1 MDCDLGHP
9 KKLKLVVDLI
19 FEKAVD
25 ESKYCRLY
33 ALLCR
38 TLNQEVPNYE
48 ADPSPCTTFQK
59 SLMNKLQFE
68 FNQRRQGNVEPGS
81 REKRQLLGLSTF
93 IGELYSLS
101 IFTEASVHTCLKTLL
116 TGKDPEA
123 LECLVR
129 IMETSGEK
137 LDHQQAKNVMDQ
149 YFGRIKKL
157 SENQTLPSRV
167 RFRLLDVID
176 MRQREWRQRRQIAGP
191 RPVSEIRAEFGSDLD
206 PSLLLLK
213 QPAHAKSENQPIPKR
228 ISQTQTLTFFAPRTK
243 ESPSQGKGDHP
254 TGPGLRRT
262 TATKPT
268 NGNTSSSNGI
278 SNGKTSDGPVPRY
291 EPVRRAA
298 VEVRSPVSKKE
309 TKTVAKKA
317 FMPEFIKAPTANHSH
332 NAQNGRFTSLN
343 RPHSQ
348 SVPQFQVRRGLP
360 GQTKVNPGQS
370 PFDRINRDRSSHL
383 RKTQSNHQRK
393 ESPTHSPIRSQDS
406 SGSSYSRLS
415 PNRRSPVGGL
425 SNGRNSPISRQS
437 PLSPLANDVTEM
449 DNREQELGADEA
461 IELASKLVDRF
472 MDGETKS
479 LSRLGFSSLQRDSQL
494 SVIQYILST
503 ASKSSDDS
511 LAKWLT
517 IVKDWCNR
525 DVTLEAIAKWLSNCE
540 DDGGPGPQT
549 ASLISQIAIMNY
561 IDPSSHDFECLFK
574 NGRFHPLFFIIIS
587 KLLSAKGII
596 YIQKHF
602 GNLDLLGMM
611 NNRDR
616 TELRLLL
623 HQHKLLFLR
632 PKYRE
637 EHLIEEDK
645 DLEPKEIYRSIKG
658 RCSKDREF
666 GNSAGAMINLV
677 WEDRIDLKKN
687 MPILQKMLVGKID
700 AQVECL
706 KVLVN
711 AHIER
716 GLPKGALLKQFY
728 DLYHD
733 DVIDEDSF
741 LRWEGDIHDQTPKRA
756 EALKDVERF
765 FIWLRS
771 AEEESDDEKENHET
785 DKKHVNH
792 ESTNGTVAANGGQP
806 NGTANGKPNN
816 DETAT
821 NGYVNGNS
829 ESH

>member
-1 MDCDLGHP
+1 MIN
-9 KKLKLVVDLI
+9 VQ
-19 FEKAVD
+19 
-25 ESKYCRLY
+25 Y
-33 ALLCR
+33 
-38 TLNQEVPNYE
+38 
-48 ADPSPCTTFQK
+48 
-59 SLMNKLQFE
+59 E

-206 PSLLLLK
+206 PSLLLLN
-213 QPAHAKSENQPIPKR
+213 QPTHAKSIENQPNPKR
-228 ISQTQTLTFFAPRTK
+228 QTQTSTFFAPRTNK
-243 ESPSQGKGDHP
+243 EPSTNQGKGEGT
-254 TGPGLRRT
+254 TGQGLRNRI
-262 TATKPT
+262 TKPT
-268 NGNTSSSNGI
+268 NGNTSSNGTSNGR
-278 SNGKTSDGPVPRY
+278 TSDGPVPRY

-298 VEVRSPVSKKE
+298 VEVRSPVTKKE

-348 SVPQFQVRRGLP
+348 SVPQFQVRSGLP
-360 GQTKVNPGQS
+360 GQTQVKPGQS

-406 SGSSYSRLS
+406 GSSHYSRLS

-437 PLSPLANDVTEM
+437 PLSPLANDVPEM
-449 DNREQELGADEA
+449 NNREQELGADEA
-461 IELASKLVDRF
+461 VELASKLVDRF

-479 LSRLGFSSLQRDSQL
+479 LNRLGFSSLQRDSQL
-494 SVIQYILST
+494 SVIQYVLST

-517 IVKDWCNR
+517 IAKDWCNR
-525 DVTLEAIAKWLSNCE
+525 DVTLEAVAKWLSNCE
-540 DDGGPGPQT
+540 GEDGPGRQT
-549 ASLISQIAIMNY
+549 ASLISEIAIMNY
-561 IDPSSHDFECLFK
+561 IDPSSHDFEDLFK

-602 GNLDLLGMM
+602 GKFDFTFIT
-611 NNRDR
+611 D
-616 TELRLLL
+616 
-623 HQHKLLFLR
+623 F
-632 PKYRE
+632 
-637 EHLIEEDK
+637 
-645 DLEPKEIYRSIKG
+645 
-658 RCSKDREF
+658 SKF
-666 GNSAGAMINLV
+666 N
-677 WEDRIDLKKN
+677 
-687 MPILQKMLVGKID
+687 
-700 AQVECL
+700 
-706 KVLVN
+706 
-711 AHIER
+711 
-716 GLPKGALLKQFY
+716 F
-728 DLYHD
+728 
-733 DVIDEDSF
+733 
-741 LRWEGDIHDQTPKRA
+741 
-756 EALKDVERF
+756 
-765 FIWLRS
+765 
-771 AEEESDDEKENHET
+771 
-785 DKKHVNH
+785 
-792 ESTNGTVAANGGQP
+792 
-806 NGTANGKPNN
+806 
-816 DETAT
+816 
-821 NGYVNGNS
+821 
-829 ESH
+829 